1 MSNVLNHS
9 FVLSDMLKTSDA
21 KHFLVV
27 STSGKSFAKMM
38 VYPLSEDAVIKL
50 TIEGEKISDDVLVA
64 LSDLSSRMTVIHS
77 SGFTFVKNRL
87 KYEIYIAKTLTLEQ
101 FQDVQSELMQLE
113 GIESVILEE
122 ITANQPAKEYE

>member
-1 MSNVLNHS
+1 
-9 FVLSDMLKTSDA
+9 MLKTSDA

-38 VYPLSEDAVIKL
+38 IYPLSDDAVIKL
-50 TIEGEKISDDVLVA
+50 TIEGEKISDDVLAA
-64 LSDLSSRMTVIHS
+64 LSDLPSRLMVIHS

-87 KYEIYIAKTLTLEQ
+87 KYEIYIAETLTLEQ
-101 FQDVQSELMQLE
+101 FQEIQAEMMQLE
-113 GIESVILEE
+113 GIDRVVLEE